1 MDFNTNKILLIQF
14 RQIGDVLLST
24 SAAEVLKAN
33 FPRAKLDFL
42 TQQPSEQALARNPV
56 IDEVLVYDAKK
67 PVKWLL
73 EVRRRRYDL
82 VVDLM
87 SNPRSAL
94 VAAMSGAKIKAGPA
108 YTHSAWAYNFKL
120 ELRPGQREYNP
131 FFKIDLLSQ
140 LGLKNVF
147 YPYPKFYPA
156 AGDLAW
162 AAEAVAK
169 LVPDAGLRSALI
181 FFSPASRR
189 MTRLWPAE
197 HYARLAALI
206 VRKTKSAVLVL
217 WGPGE
222 KSLAEEIVR
231 AADHPA
237 VLLAPETSDL
247 SRLSAMLQQAALLIS
262 NCNGAK
268 HIAQASGVPTLGIYG
283 SSRPESWTPPN
294 DPKHQ
299 IIRNDTF
306 ACIACQKNECPET
319 MKSALFTMRPQSNVG
334 VKCLKELSPEAVFAK
349 LVAMAGEL
357 GLGIS

>member
-1 MDFNTNKILLIQF
+1 MNLNPGKILLIQF
-14 RQIGDVLLST
+14 RQIGDVLLSS
-24 SAAEVLKAN
+24 SAAEVLKIN

-42 TQQPSEQALARNPV
+42 TQQPSDQALARNPAV
-56 IDEVLVYDAKK
+56 DEVLVYDAKK

-82 VVDLM
+82 VIDLM

-94 VAAMSGAKIKAGPA
+94 VTVMSGAKVKAGPA
-108 YTHSAWAYNFKL
+108 YTHSAWAYNLKL

-140 LGLKNVF
+140 LGLGNIF

-156 AGDLAW
+156 TDDLAW
-162 AAEAVAK
+162 AAGEVTK
-169 LVPDAGLRSALI
+169 LVPDTGLRSKLI

-197 HYARLAALI
+197 HYARLAGLI
-206 VRKTKSAVLVL
+206 VRKTKAAVLVL

-222 KSLAEEIVR
+222 KSLAEDIVR

-237 VLLAPETSDL
+237 VFLAPETSDL
-247 SRLSAMLQQAALLIS
+247 SRLSALLQQSALLIS

-299 IIRNDTF
+299 IIRNDAF
-306 ACIACQKNECPET
+306 ACIACQKNECPGT
-319 MKSALFTMRPQSNVG
+319 VNSAPFTMRPTSKGG
-334 VKCLKELSPEAVFAK
+334 VKCLQELSPEAVFAK

-357 GLGIS
+357 GLGIA